1 MFYLHQKINMQ
12 QFENHRKKAPLIY
25 YVSLAILLNSFVV
38 WTTIA
43 LSGRGIHDE
52 VMAFSLA
59 LISFAALILGYFARA
74 LALKAQ
80 DRAIRAEENL
90 RHFAMTGKL
99 LDHRLSINQV
109 IALRFASDDEFVEL
123 AKKAAEKNIAPKE
136 IKSSIKNWRADNH
149 RV

>member
-1 MFYLHQKINMQ
+1 MQ
-12 QFENHRKKAPLIY
+12 QFENHKKKAPLIY
-25 YVSLAILLNSFVV
+25 YISLAILLNSFVV

-43 LSGRGIHDE
+43 FRGRGNHDD

-90 RHFAMTGKL
+90 RHLAMTGKL
-99 LDHRLSINQV
+99 LDQRLSLNQV
-109 IALRFASDDEFVEL
+109 IALRFASDEEFVEL
-123 AKKAAEKNIAPKE
+123 AKKAADENLTGIE
-136 IKSSIKNWRADNH
+136 IKKMIKNWRADHH